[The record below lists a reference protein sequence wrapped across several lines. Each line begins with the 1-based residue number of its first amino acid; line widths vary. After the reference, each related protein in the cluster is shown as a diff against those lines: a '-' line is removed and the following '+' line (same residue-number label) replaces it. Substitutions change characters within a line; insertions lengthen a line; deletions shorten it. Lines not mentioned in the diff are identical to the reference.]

1 VGTRILVVGA
11 GVAGLS
17 LARALRARG
26 LEAELVERSVD
37 WPVAGAGIYI
47 PGNGLR
53 ALRQLGL
60 GEEVEAAAAV
70 VARRRLLDDSGRLL
84 IDFDEAGLWHDVA
97 PPLALHRRELH
108 DILLRGAAG
117 TPIRLGTTIT
127 AIVDRATEV
136 HVELNDGSTGSYDL
150 VVGADGT
157 HSSVR
162 TMVFGGPAPRLVGQ
176 AGWRFV
182 VEGHPEIAGWKA
194 WLGRDRG
201 FLALAIGRDRVYGY
215 VDVRSRDAADPTDG
229 DPSRLVPLFASFAE
243 PVPTILGQA
252 LRTAELYFAPV
263 EEVNPLT
270 WSKGRVVL
278 VGDASHAS
286 SPNMAEGASMAM
298 EDALVLAESL
308 ATNPDVPAALEAY
321 RARRAE
327 RVGHVQATTHRRDRL
342 RYRHPLV
349 RRAIMGVAGHRVFR
363 AHYHPLLAP
372 P

>member
-1 VGTRILVVGA
+1 MGTRILVVGA

-17 LARALRARG
+17 LARALRERG
-26 LEAELVERSVD
+26 FEPELIERSID

-47 PGNGLR
+47 PGNGVR
-53 ALRQLGL
+53 ALRELGL
-60 GEEVEAAAAV
+60 GEEVETAAAV

-84 IDFDEAGLWHDVA
+84 IDFDEAGLWRDVA
-97 PPLALHRRELH
+97 PPVALHRRELH

-117 TPIRLGTTIT
+117 TPIRLGTTVT
-127 AIVDRATEV
+127 SIVDRAAAVE
-136 HVELNDGSTGSYDL
+136 VELSDGTTAPYDL
-150 VVGADGT
+150 VVGADGI
-157 HSSVR
+157 HSIVR
-162 TMVFGGPAPRLVGQ
+162 GMVFGGPTPRLVGQ

-182 VEGHPEIAGWKA
+182 IDGHAEIAGWNA

-201 FLALAIGRDRVYGY
+201 FLALAIGGDRVYGY
-215 VDVRSRDAADPTDG
+215 VDIRSTDAADPTDG
-229 DPSRLVPLFASFAE
+229 DPTRLVPLFAGFAA
-243 PVPTILGQA
+243 PVPTLLEQG
-252 LRTAELYFAPV
+252 LRTAELFFAPV

-286 SPNMAEGASMAM
+286 SPNMAEGASLAM

-308 ATNPDVPAALEAY
+308 ATAADVPAALESY
-321 RARRAE
+321 RSRRVD

-342 RYRHPLV
+342 RYLHPLV
-349 RRAIMGVAGHRVFR
+349 RRAIMGAAGHRVFR
-363 AHYHPLLAP
+363 AHYHPLVAP

>member
-1 VGTRILVVGA
+1 VGTRILIVGA

-26 LEAELVERSVD
+26 LEADLIERSID
-37 WPVAGAGIYI
+37 WPVAGAGVYI

-53 ALRQLGL
+53 ALRELGL
-60 GEEVEAAAAV
+60 GDEVEAAGATV
-70 VARRRLLDDSGRLL
+70 GRRRLLDDTGRLL
-84 IDFDEAGLWHDVA
+84 IDFDEAGLWADVA
-97 PPLALHRRELH
+97 PPVALHRRELH

-117 TPIRLGTTIT
+117 TPIRLGTTVT
-127 AIVDRATEV
+127 SLVDGTTEV
-136 HVELNDGSTGSYDL
+136 DVQLSDRSTARYDV
-150 VVGADGT
+150 VVGADGI
-157 HSSVR
+157 HSSIR
-162 TMVFGGPAPRLVGQ
+162 TMVFGGPTPRLVGQ

-182 VEGHPEIAGWKA
+182 IEGHPEIAGWNA

-201 FLALAIGRDRVYGY
+201 FLALAIGRERVYGY
-215 VDVRSRDAADPTDG
+215 ADVRSTDASDPTRG
-229 DPSRLVPLFASFAE
+229 DATALVPLFAGFAE
-243 PVPTILGQA
+243 PVPTLLEQA

-270 WSKGRVVL
+270 WAKGRVVL

-308 ATNPDVPAALEAY
+308 ATIPIVPAALEAY
-321 RARRAE
+321 RARRAQ

-342 RYRHPLV
+342 RYLHPLV
-349 RRAIMGVAGHRVFR
+349 RRAVMGVAGHRVFR